1 MNKNGNYLGILV
13 TAVVIFGQMSH
24 AANSYVTEFGI
35 TEGNSVS
42 EGFVFIDG
50 RYVESPY
57 NVTRKG
63 LTLYI
68 NERTISR
75 PTRYVGTPWL
85 AGYDNPEN
93 LSIEER
99 GKLLRALEATRG
111 IYEKQLTQGYGY
123 LFSNGRGHFVL
134 TPYAVAYDLP
144 DVVRLLTSNKPRSDK
159 LAEMKPSNWHLFM
172 DVNSFVENFYVSEQL
187 MPRLKSLGKKLLR
200 IEDFHTSESVVDNGF
215 VFWDG
220 KYLEAPYRIERR
232 GLAVFINGE
241 IIVRPLEWPVKEY
254 DGDEDPKLPSE
265 INSESSIND
274 DIVNDYL
281 LKKHAYLRKHHTIE
295 EERQIMEEVVKT
307 LPFVTE
313 VKPDSKDNSI
323 VYIKTTEG
331 LTFSQSLVSMRGREV
346 KYDKDSVLQRVEAQR
361 THFQDALT
369 NGACYLLSRRGGRT
383 RLSAN
388 SVIEKLVPA
397 IEILR
402 SNRPPEDKVRE
413 IRNAGINIPGNR
425 IKEMADNFF
434 PSSQLEA
441 RLSRLS
447 KPK

>member
-1 MNKNGNYLGILV
+1 MDKKGNYFGILV
-13 TAVVIFGQMSH
+13 TVVMIFGQMSH

-42 EGFVFIDG
+42 EGFVFIDS

-57 NVTRKG
+57 KVTRKG

-68 NERTISR
+68 NERKINR
-75 PTRYVGTPWL
+75 PTRYVGTPSSV
-85 AGYDNPEN
+85 GYANPGI

-99 GKLLRALEATRG
+99 RKLLRALEATRG
-111 IYEKQLTQGYGY
+111 IYEKHLSQGYGY
-123 LFSNGRGHFVL
+123 LFSNGGGHFIL

-144 DVVRLLTSNKPRSDK
+144 DVVKLLTSNKPRSDK
-159 LAEMKPSNWHLFM
+159 LAELKPYNWHLFM

-187 MPRLKSLGKKLLR
+187 MPRLKSLANKLLR
-200 IEDFHTSESVVDNGF
+200 IEDFHTSESIVDNGF

-220 KYLEAPYRIERR
+220 KYLEAPYEIERR
-232 GLAVFINGE
+232 GLGVFINGE

-254 DGDEDPKLPSE
+254 DGDEDPKIPSE

-274 DIVNDYL
+274 EIVNDYL
-281 LKKHAYLRKHHTIE
+281 MKKHAYLRKHNAID
-295 EERQIMEEVVKT
+295 EERQIMEEVIKK

-313 VKPDSKDNSI
+313 VKPDSKDKSI
-323 VYIKTTEG
+323 VHIKTTEG

-361 THFQDALT
+361 THFQDALAK
-369 NGACYLLSRRGGRT
+369 GACYLLSSRGGNT
-383 RLSAN
+383 RLATS
-388 SVIEKLVPA
+388 SVVDKLIPM
-397 IEILR
+397 IKILR
-402 SNRPPEDKVRE
+402 SGISPGEKLLE
-413 IRNAGINIPGNR
+413 IQNSGVNIPDDI
-425 IKEMADNFF
+425 IKELVTNFSA
-434 PSSQLEA
+434 SSQLET
-441 RLSRLS
+441 RLSKLS